1 MGYNDVCLGKREF
14 QFPTITNIGIGHL
27 ICKKSFYFMKS
38 VWYFYLFCCI
48 QYTKCERRGRMA
60 VLIFLVLFPL
70 GVALLTALAPNHQ
83 LRNWIVKISVG
94 VIALATVVLT
104 VSDLKFEMVYYKV
117 DAEIINKIMLCL
129 ELAIGAYI
137 IYLGIKNKK
146 YLVSLLMLLQGI
158 VLCWIEFKLLH
169 GIEIE
174 YNMFIDKFSLIMAIL
189 VGIIGSLICLYA
201 VGYMNDY
208 HHHHKDIKDQRRK
221 FFFVIFVF
229 LSAMFGIVFSNNLM
243 WLYFFWEITTLCS
256 FLLIGYTKTEEANN
270 NAYTAL
276 LLNLLGGLAFA
287 VALAYLASKTGI
299 LELDK
304 MLVADK
310 GLVLIP
316 VVLICFSGLT
326 KSAQMPFSSW
336 LLGAMVAPT
345 PTSALLHS
353 STMVKAGV
361 YVIVRLA
368 PILNGTA
375 AGLMVA
381 LVGGFTF
388 LIASLI
394 AIAQNDA
401 KKVLAYSTIA
411 NLGLIV
417 TCGGIGT
424 YESVWAAVL
433 LIIFH
438 AVAKSLL
445 FLCVGTVEHNLGS
458 RDIEAMHGL
467 IKKMPK
473 LATMMIIGIAGMF
486 LAPFGMLISKWAALK
501 AIVDTNPVLTIFI
514 AFGSAATLFFWTK
527 WMGKIIAIPQ
537 NEEHMESNV
546 KRSEV
551 LPLVVLSC
559 ATILVCLLFPI
570 ISAFLVNPY
579 VIEVFGHGTSM
590 DRGNV
595 FIMLIMMGLILL
607 LPIRL
612 FTYRKK
618 MKEVSIYLG
627 GANADEP
634 KRFHGSMGSVQ
645 KIYIENYYMDRYFG
659 EKSLFNIGSGICAS
673 VTILM
678 LVMALIY

>member
-1 MGYNDVCLGKREF
+1 
-14 QFPTITNIGIGHL
+14 
-27 ICKKSFYFMKS
+27 
-38 VWYFYLFCCI
+38 
-48 QYTKCERRGRMA
+48 MA
-60 VLIFLVLFPL
+60 LLIFLVLFPL
-70 GVALLTALAPNHQ
+70 GVALLMALAPNHQ
-83 LRNWIVKISVG
+83 MRNWIVKISAG
-94 VIALATVVLT
+94 VIAAATVVLT
-104 VSDLKFEMVYYKV
+104 ISDLKFEMMYYKL
-117 DAEIINKIMLCL
+117 DFEIINKIMFIF
-129 ELAIGAYI
+129 ELAIGVYV
-137 IYLGIKNKK
+137 IYLGIKHKK
-146 YLVSLLMLLQGI
+146 YLISLLMVLQGI
-158 VLCWIEFKLLH
+158 VLCWIEFSMLH
-169 GIEIE
+169 GIEIKH
-174 YNMFIDKFSLIMAIL
+174 NLFIDKFSLIMAIL
-189 VGIIGSLICLYA
+189 VGIIGSLICIYS
-201 VGYMNDY
+201 VGYMSDY
-208 HHHHKDIKDQRRK
+208 HHHHKEIKDQRRK
-221 FFFVIFVF
+221 FFFVIFIF

-256 FLLIGYTKTEEANN
+256 FLLIGYTKTEEATN
-270 NAYTAL
+270 NAYRAL
-276 LLNLLGGLAFA
+276 LLNVLGGLAFSI
-287 VALAYLASKTGI
+287 ALLYLAGKVGV

-304 MLVADK
+304 MLSGEKA
-310 GLVLIP
+310 LVMIP
-316 VVLICFSGLT
+316 AVLICFSGLT

-361 YVIVRLA
+361 YIIVRLA
-368 PILNGTA
+368 PVLNGTA
-375 AGLMVA
+375 AGFMVA

-388 LIASLI
+388 LTASLI

-458 RDIEAMHGL
+458 RNIEAMHGL

-501 AIVDTNPVLTIFI
+501 AIVDTNPILTIFI

-537 NEEHMESNV
+537 NEEHMESKV

-551 LPLVVLSC
+551 FPLAVLSS
-559 ATILVCLLFPI
+559 ATILVCLLFPL
-570 ISAFLVNPY
+570 ISALLVNPY
-579 VIEVFGHGTSM
+579 VIEVFGHGASM

-595 FIMLIMMGLILL
+595 IIMLIMMGLVLL

-612 FTYRKK
+612 FGYRKQ

-627 GANADEP
+627 GANTDEP
-634 KRFHGSMGSVQ
+634 KRFYGSMGSVH
-645 KIYIENYYMDRYFG
+645 KVYIKNYYMDRYFG
-659 EKSLFNIGSGICAS
+659 ESRLSNIGSGVCAS

-678 LVMALIY
+678 LIMAFIY

>member
-1 MGYNDVCLGKREF
+1 
-14 QFPTITNIGIGHL
+14 
-27 ICKKSFYFMKS
+27 
-38 VWYFYLFCCI
+38 
-48 QYTKCERRGRMA
+48 MA
-60 VLIFLVLFPL
+60 ELIFLVLFPL
-70 GVALLTALAPNHQ
+70 GVALLVGIAPNHQ
-83 LRNWIVKISVG
+83 LRNWVVKISAG
-94 VIALATVVLT
+94 VIAVATAVLT
-104 VSDLKFEMVYYKV
+104 ISNINLETILYKV
-117 DAEIINKIMLCL
+117 DAEIINKLMLCL
-129 ELAIGAYI
+129 ELAIGGYI
-137 IYLGIKNKK
+137 VYLGVKNKK
-146 YLVSLLMLLQGI
+146 YLVSLLMLIQSI
-158 VLCWIEFKLLH
+158 VVVWMEVSLLH
-169 GIEIE
+169 DIHIDN
-174 YNMFIDKFSLIMAIL
+174 NMFIDKFSLIMAII

-201 VGYMNDY
+201 VGYMDDY
-208 HHHHKDIKDQRRK
+208 QHHHKEVKDQRRK
-221 FFFVIFVF
+221 FFIVIFVF

-256 FLLIGYTKTEEANN
+256 FLLIGYTGTDEANN
-270 NAYTAL
+270 NAFRAL
-276 LLNLLGGLAFA
+276 LLNLVGGLAFA
-287 VALAYLASKTGI
+287 LALAYLARYSGI
-299 LELDK
+299 LELNK
-304 MLVADK
+304 MLVGDK
-310 GLVLIP
+310 VLMLIP
-316 VVLICFSGLT
+316 AVLICFSGLT

-368 PILNGTA
+368 PVLNGTA
-375 AGLMVA
+375 AGFMIA

-388 LIASLI
+388 LVASLI
-394 AIAQNDA
+394 AIAQSDA

-417 TCGGIGT
+417 ACGGIGT

-445 FLCVGTVEHNLGS
+445 FLCVGTVEHCIGS

-473 LATMMIIGIAGMF
+473 LAAMMIVGIAGMF

-537 NEEHMESNV
+537 NEEHMESSV
-546 KRSEV
+546 KKSEV
-551 LPLVVLSC
+551 LPLAVLSC
-559 ATILVCLLFPI
+559 ATILVCLLFPV
-570 ISAFLVNPY
+570 ISTLLVNPY
-579 VIEVFGHGTSM
+579 VVEVFGHGASM

-595 FIMLIMMGLILL
+595 IIMLIMMGLILL

-612 FTYRKK
+612 LAYGKH

-627 GANADEP
+627 GANADQP
-634 KRFHGSMGSVQ
+634 KRFHGSMGEVQ
-645 KIYIENYYMDRYFG
+645 KLYIENYYMDRYFG
-659 EKSLFNIGSGICAS
+659 ESHLFNLGCGICSS
-673 VTILM
+673 VIVLM
-678 LVMALIY
+678 MIFAFIY

>member
-1 MGYNDVCLGKREF
+1 
-14 QFPTITNIGIGHL
+14 
-27 ICKKSFYFMKS
+27 
-38 VWYFYLFCCI
+38 
-48 QYTKCERRGRMA
+48 MA
-60 VLIFLVLFPL
+60 LLIFLVLFPL
-70 GVALLTALAPNHQ
+70 GVALLAALTPNHQ
-83 LRNWIVKISVG
+83 QRNWIVKLSAGI
-94 VIALATVVLT
+94 IAAVTLVLT
-104 VSDLKFEMVYYKV
+104 VSDLNFEAMYYKV
-117 DAEIINKIMLCL
+117 DSEAINKIMLCI
-129 ELAIGAYI
+129 ELAIGVYV
-137 IYLGIKNKK
+137 IYLGIKCKK
-146 YLVSLLMLLQGI
+146 YLVSLLMALQGT
-158 VLCWIEFKLLH
+158 VLCWIEFNMMH
-169 GIEIE
+169 SIDIEH
-174 YNMFIDKFSLIMAIL
+174 NMFIDKFSLIMAIL
-189 VGIIGSLICLYA
+189 VGVIGSLICLFS
-201 VGYMNDY
+201 VGYMADY
-208 HHHHKDIKDQRRK
+208 HHHNKEIKDQRRK
-221 FFFVIFVF
+221 FFFVLFVF

-256 FLLIGYTKTEEANN
+256 FLLIGYTNTEESNN
-270 NAYTAL
+270 NAYKAL
-276 LLNLLGGLAFA
+276 LLNVLGGLAFA
-287 VALAYLASKTGI
+287 IALLYLSGKVGV

-304 MLVADK
+304 MIAGEK
-310 GLVLIP
+310 AIVLIP
-316 VVLICFSGLT
+316 AVLICFSGLT

-361 YVIVRLA
+361 YVIIRLA

-375 AGLMVA
+375 AGFMVA

-388 LIASLI
+388 LTASLI

-458 RDIEAMHGL
+458 RNIEAMHGL

-473 LATMMIIGIAGMF
+473 LAVMMIIGISGMF

-501 AIVDTNPVLTIFI
+501 AIVDTNPILTIFI

-551 LPLVVLSC
+551 FPLAVLSI
-559 ATILVCLLFPI
+559 ATVLVCLLFPF
-570 ISAFLVNPY
+570 ISAMLVNPY
-579 VIEVFGHGTSM
+579 VIEVFGYGTSM

-595 FIMLIMMGLILL
+595 IIMLIMMGLVLL

-612 FTYRKK
+612 FAYKK
-618 MKEVSIYLG
+618 DMKEVSIYLG
-627 GANADEP
+627 GANTNEP
-634 KRFHGSMGSVQ
+634 KRFYGSMGTVH
-645 KIYIENYYMDRYFG
+645 KIYIKNYYMDRYFG
-659 EKSLFNIGSGICAS
+659 ENKLFNIGSGICAS
-673 VTILM
+673 VTLLM
-678 LVMALIY
+678 LIMAFVY

>member
-1 MGYNDVCLGKREF
+1 
-14 QFPTITNIGIGHL
+14 
-27 ICKKSFYFMKS
+27 
-38 VWYFYLFCCI
+38 
-48 QYTKCERRGRMA
+48 MA
-60 VLIFLVLFPL
+60 LLIFLVLFPL
-70 GVALLTALAPNHQ
+70 CVALLVAITPNHQ
-83 LRNWIVKISVG
+83 RRNWLVKLSAAI
-94 VIALATVVLT
+94 IAAVTLFLT
-104 VSDLKFEMVYYKV
+104 VSDLKFQTIYYKV
-117 DAEIINKIMLCL
+117 DVEAINKIMFCI
-129 ELAIGAYI
+129 ELAIGIYVT
-137 IYLGIKNKK
+137 YLGIKHKN
-146 YLVSLLMLLQGI
+146 YLVSILMVLQGI
-158 VLCWIEFKLLH
+158 VLCWIEFNMI
-169 GIEIE
+169 GSISIEH
-174 YNMFIDKFSLIMAIL
+174 NMFIDKFSLIMAIL
-189 VGIIGSLICLYA
+189 VGIIGSLICLFS
-201 VGYMNDY
+201 VGYMADY
-208 HHHHKDIKDQRRK
+208 HQHHHKEIKDQRRK
-221 FFFVIFVF
+221 FFFVLFVF
-229 LSAMFGIVFSNNLM
+229 LSAMFGIAFSNNLM

-256 FLLIGYTKTEEANN
+256 FLLIGYTNTEESKN
-270 NAYTAL
+270 NAFRAL
-276 LLNLLGGLAFA
+276 LLNVLGGLAFA
-287 VALAYLASKTGI
+287 IALLYLAGKTGV

-304 MLVADK
+304 VIASEK
-310 GLVLIP
+310 AIVLIP

-361 YVIVRLA
+361 YVIVRFA
-368 PILNGTA
+368 PILNETA
-375 AGLMVA
+375 AGFLVA

-388 LIASLI
+388 LTASLI

-417 TCGGIGT
+417 VCGGIGT

-458 RDIEAMHGL
+458 RNIEVMHGL

-473 LATMMIIGIAGMF
+473 LAVMMIIGISGMF

-527 WMGKIIAIPQ
+527 WMGKIVAIPQ

-546 KRSEV
+546 KKSEV
-551 LPLVVLSC
+551 LPLAVLSL
-559 ATILVCLLFPI
+559 ATIMVCLMFPF
-570 ISAFLVNPY
+570 ISAMMVNPY
-579 VIEVFGHGTSM
+579 VIEVFGHGASM

-595 FIMLIMMGLILL
+595 IIMLIMMGLILL

-612 FTYRKK
+612 LAYKK
-618 MKEVSIYLG
+618 DMKEVSIYLG
-627 GANADEP
+627 GANTSEP
-634 KRFHGSMGSVQ
+634 KRFYGSMGKVR
-645 KIYIENYYMDRYFG
+645 KIYIENYYMDKYFG
-659 EKSLFNIGSGICAS
+659 ENRLFNIGSGICTS
-673 VTILM
+673 VTVLM
-678 LVMALIY
+678 LVMAFIY

>member
-1 MGYNDVCLGKREF
+1 
-14 QFPTITNIGIGHL
+14 
-27 ICKKSFYFMKS
+27 
-38 VWYFYLFCCI
+38 
-48 QYTKCERRGRMA
+48 MA
-60 VLIFLVLFPL
+60 LLIFLVLFPL
-70 GVALLTALAPNHQ
+70 GVALLAALTPNHQ
-83 LRNWIVKISVG
+83 QRNWIVKLSAGI
-94 VIALATVVLT
+94 IAAVTLVLT
-104 VSDLKFEMVYYKV
+104 VSDLKFKTIYYKV
-117 DAEIINKIMLCL
+117 DIEAINKIMLCL
-129 ELAIGAYI
+129 ELAIGIYV
-137 IYLGIKNKK
+137 IYLGIKHKK
-146 YLVSLLMLLQGI
+146 YLISLLMALQGI
-158 VLCWIEFKLLH
+158 VLCWIEFYMIH
-169 GIEIE
+169 SIDIEH
-174 YNMFIDKFSLIMAIL
+174 NMFIDKFSLIMAIL
-189 VGIIGSLICLYA
+189 VGIIGSLICLFS
-201 VGYMNDY
+201 VGYMADY
-208 HHHHKDIKDQRRK
+208 HHHHKEIKDHRRK
-221 FFFVIFVF
+221 FFFVLFVF

-243 WLYFFWEITTLCS
+243 WVYFFWEITTLCS
-256 FLLIGYTKTEEANN
+256 FLLIGYTNTEESKN
-270 NAYTAL
+270 NAYRAL
-276 LLNLLGGLAFA
+276 LLNVLGGLAFA
-287 VALAYLASKTGI
+287 IALLYLSGKVGV

-304 MLVADK
+304 MIAGEK
-310 GLVLIP
+310 AIVLIP
-316 VVLICFSGLT
+316 VVLVCFSGLT

-361 YVIVRLA
+361 YVIIRLA

-375 AGLMVA
+375 AGFMVA

-388 LIASLI
+388 LTASLI

-417 TCGGIGT
+417 ICGGIGT

-458 RDIEAMHGL
+458 RNIEVMHGL

-473 LATMMIIGIAGMF
+473 LAVMMIIGISGMF

-501 AIVDTNPVLTIFI
+501 AIVDTNPILTIFI

-551 LPLVVLSC
+551 FPLAVLSM
-559 ATILVCLLFPI
+559 ATILVCLLFPF
-570 ISAFLVNPY
+570 ISSMMVNPY
-579 VIEVFGHGTSM
+579 VIEVFGYGTSM
-590 DRGNV
+590 NRGNV
-595 FIMLIMMGLILL
+595 IIMLIMMGLILL

-612 FTYRKK
+612 FAYRKQ

-627 GANADEP
+627 GANTNEP
-634 KRFHGSMGSVQ
+634 KRFYGSMGTVH

-659 EKSLFNIGSGICAS
+659 ENRLFNIGSGICAS
-673 VTILM
+673 VTLLM
-678 LVMALIY
+678 LVMAFVY

>member
-1 MGYNDVCLGKREF
+1 
-14 QFPTITNIGIGHL
+14 
-27 ICKKSFYFMKS
+27 
-38 VWYFYLFCCI
+38 
-48 QYTKCERRGRMA
+48 MA
-60 VLIFLVLFPL
+60 LLIFLVLFPL
-70 GVALLTALAPNHQ
+70 GVALLAALTPNHQ
-83 LRNWIVKISVG
+83 QRNWIVKLSAGI
-94 VIALATVVLT
+94 IAAVTLVLT
-104 VSDLKFEMVYYKV
+104 VSDLKFKTIYYKV
-117 DAEIINKIMLCL
+117 DIEAINKIMLCL
-129 ELAIGAYI
+129 ELAIGIYVV
-137 IYLGIKNKK
+137 YLGIKHKK
-146 YLVSLLMLLQGI
+146 YLISLLMAFQGI
-158 VLCWIEFKLLH
+158 VLCWIEFYMIH
-169 GIEIE
+169 SIDIEH
-174 YNMFIDKFSLIMAIL
+174 NMFIDKFSLIMAIL
-189 VGIIGSLICLYA
+189 VGIIGSLICLFS
-201 VGYMNDY
+201 VGYMADY
-208 HHHHKDIKDQRRK
+208 HHHHKEIKDQRRE
-221 FFFVIFVF
+221 FFFVLFVF

-243 WLYFFWEITTLCS
+243 WVYFFWEITTLCS
-256 FLLIGYTKTEEANN
+256 FLLIGYTNTEESKN
-270 NAYTAL
+270 NAYRAL
-276 LLNLLGGLAFA
+276 LLNVLGGLAFA
-287 VALAYLASKTGI
+287 IALLYLSGKVGV

-304 MLVADK
+304 MIAGEK
-310 GLVLIP
+310 AIVLIP
-316 VVLICFSGLT
+316 VVLVCFSGLT

-361 YVIVRLA
+361 YVIIRLA

-375 AGLMVA
+375 AGFMVA

-388 LIASLI
+388 LTASLI

-417 TCGGIGT
+417 ICGGIGT

-458 RDIEAMHGL
+458 RNIEVMHGL

-473 LATMMIIGIAGMF
+473 LAVMMIIGISGMF

-501 AIVDTNPVLTIFI
+501 AIVDTNPILTIFI

-551 LPLVVLSC
+551 FPLAVLSM
-559 ATILVCLLFPI
+559 ATILVCLLFPF
-570 ISAFLVNPY
+570 ISSMMVNPY
-579 VIEVFGHGTSM
+579 VIEVFGYGTSM
-590 DRGNV
+590 NRGNV
-595 FIMLIMMGLILL
+595 IIMLIMMGLILL

-612 FTYRKK
+612 FAYRKQ

-627 GANADEP
+627 GANTNEP
-634 KRFHGSMGSVQ
+634 KRFYGSMGTVH

-659 EKSLFNIGSGICAS
+659 ENRLFNIGSGICAS
-673 VTILM
+673 VTLLM
-678 LVMALIY
+678 LVMAFVY

>member
-1 MGYNDVCLGKREF
+1 
-14 QFPTITNIGIGHL
+14 
-27 ICKKSFYFMKS
+27 
-38 VWYFYLFCCI
+38 
-48 QYTKCERRGRMA
+48 MA

-70 GVALLTALAPNHQ
+70 GVALLTALAPNYQ
-83 LRNWIVKISVG
+83 LRNWVVRISAVIVAVATIALTVLNLKLEKIS
-94 VIALATVVLT
+94 
-104 VSDLKFEMVYYKV
+104 YKV

-129 ELAIGAYI
+129 ELAIGVFI
-137 IYLGIKNKK
+137 IYMGIKYKK
-146 YLVSLLMLLQGI
+146 YLVSLLMVLQGI

-174 YNMFIDKFSLIMAIL
+174 SNMFIDKFSLIMAII
-189 VGIIGSLICLYA
+189 VGIIGSLICIYA
-201 VGYMNDY
+201 VGYMDDY
-208 HHHHKDIKDQRRK
+208 HHHHKEIKDERRK

-256 FLLIGYTKTEEANN
+256 FLLIGYTKTEEATN
-270 NAYTAL
+270 NAFRAL
-276 LLNLLGGLAFA
+276 LLNLLGGLGFA
-287 VALAYLASKTGI
+287 IALAYLARNVGI
-299 LELDK
+299 MELDK
-304 MLVADK
+304 MVSGEKAIM
-310 GLVLIP
+310 LIP
-316 VVLICFSGLT
+316 AVLICFSGLT

-361 YVIVRLA
+361 YVIIRLA

-375 AGLMVA
+375 AGFMVA

-388 LIASLI
+388 LVASLI
-394 AIAQNDA
+394 AIAQSDA

-445 FLCVGTVEHNLGS
+445 FLCVGTVEHNIGS
-458 RDIEAMHGL
+458 RNIEAMHGL

-473 LATMMIIGIAGMF
+473 LAVMMIVGIAGMF

-537 NEEHMESNV
+537 DEQHMESKV
-546 KRSEV
+546 KKSEV
-551 LPLVVLSC
+551 LPLGVLTCS
-559 ATILVCLLFPI
+559 TILVCLLFPI
-570 ISAFLVNPY
+570 ISSVLVNPY
-579 VIEVFGHGTSM
+579 VVEVFGHGASM

-595 FIMLIMMGLILL
+595 IIMLIMMGLVLL

-612 FTYRKK
+612 FTYGKH
-618 MKEVSIYLG
+618 MKEVSIYMG

-645 KIYIENYYMDRYFG
+645 KLYMENYYMDRYFG
-659 EKSLFNIGSGICAS
+659 EGSLLKFGSGICLA
-673 VTILM
+673 VILLM
-678 LVMALIY
+678 LVLAFIY